1 MKLLYMLKKQYSRFC
16 LREMAVVAQIVLIV
30 LLFTPILSKL
40 DRLLSIDQLAKNIQ
54 GPALFFQ
61 ADDYYFM
68 PEFLDAQEY
77 SAFFDEIRKCDA
89 VQEVG
94 QTSVAGCAIN
104 GEGASVYFYNDA
116 LLKHLRLQTADY
128 KSEEDAIPVLIN
140 QSLTQKYRIGDH
152 IIPDNGTI
160 FFPVSSEYQ
169 TVQFRV
175 AGVLKNNDYYYS
187 LVGGASRIT
196 LESIGYRDD
205 GLCMIAL
212 GSFNIV
218 PVLDVDPSSLLFVET
233 ECSDTVNQI
242 NASIGHLGHAE
253 SIEVMRKN
261 SLNNILSTN
270 PLPFVTAVLM
280 TMLCL
285 ASVCS
290 YAYVSVIRLRENFA
304 MYYICGL
311 SRKKAL
317 AIVMIALLL
326 LLIIS
331 LLTSLVFLS
340 LSVDVTQYNGLPY
353 SSSMIVSL
361 FVFAFAIIFTQYSSI
376 DPIKLM
382 RKGD

>member
-16 LREMAVVAQIVLIV
+16 LREMVVVAQIVLIV
-30 LLFTPILSKL
+30 LLFTLILSKL

-104 GEGASVYFYNDA
+104 GQGASVYFYNDA

-128 KSEEDAIPVLIN
+128 KSEDDAIPVLIN

-218 PVLDVDPSSLLFVET
+218 PVLDIDPSSLLFIET

-270 PLPFVTAVLM
+270 SSS
-280 TMLCL
+280 LCHCRSDDH
-285 ASVCS
+285 A
-290 YAYVSVIRLRENFA
+290 
-304 MYYICGL
+304 L
-311 SRKKAL
+311 SGQR
-317 AIVMIALLL
+317 LLL
-326 LLIIS
+326 CICER
-331 LLTSLVFLS
+331 
-340 LSVDVTQYNGLPY
+340 Y
-353 SSSMIVSL
+353 SPTGKFCNVLYLWSEPEEGAGDSHDCAAIAADYQPSH
-361 FVFAFAIIFTQYSSI
+361 FSGFSAAFC
-376 DPIKLM
+376 
-382 RKGD
+382 